1 MSPLNDAYLKFISV
15 GAEIRTIFRQEL
27 AEKMKRV
34 VMLFCDEKGQMVGD
48 RIIDMNTLGKVMNDN
63 GIVVSPQ
70 VSQNLSSILEA
81 FGAIGYD
88 ERVVQMQ

>member
-1 MSPLNDAYLKFISV
+1 
-15 GAEIRTIFRQEL
+15 
-27 AEKMKRV
+27 
-34 VMLFCDEKGQMVGD
+34 MLFCDEKGQMVGD

-70 VSQNLSSILEA
+70 VSQNLSSILQA